1 MENLPVIQIGWWHS
15 WSARQVYSLHQPKSL
30 LRQIIYSWAPSLWGG
45 HGKCRLTLV
54 LANSLKHRFALRS
67 GPWCPSEHISKSPIV
82 DRNTEFSNP
91 HIDFGA
97 QSSTIITHPVCLGY
111 LRPVK
116 CFKHKRVLHK
126 SFTQIFNCALILCP
140 VLYCDKPVL
149 LKESCSWTSLQNS
162 VPWPFVFRSLL
173 ICESSLPLRGADF
186 LAALSLSTD
195 SSSTPLSSSLTL
207 NQGVEGSISESYGG
221 IIFQVKQVL
230 STPIWESS
238 PTWITVYSGSKSYPI
253 KVRGWKK
260 QKQAENLCT
269 KQFLLMILSPIC
281 WWFRK

>member
-126 SFTQIFNCALILCP
+126 SFTQIFNCALIFLSILSRIIYMCAI
-140 VLYCDKPVL
+140 
-149 LKESCSWTSLQNS
+149 
-162 VPWPFVFRSLL
+162 FSLL
-173 ICESSLPLRGADF
+173 LECSSGFSADTPLLTFSLVWGPLN
-186 LAALSLSTD
+186 LAPYTCLFWPLTTGMGLSLSAHKHVVPK
-195 SSSTPLSSSLTL
+195 SFFCMALT
-207 NQGVEGSISESYGG
+207 N
-221 IIFQVKQVL
+221 
-230 STPIWESS
+230 
-238 PTWITVYSGSKSYPI
+238 I
-253 KVRGWKK
+253 KVVHLRPSH
-260 QKQAENLCT
+260 
-269 KQFLLMILSPIC
+269 I
-281 WWFRK
+281 